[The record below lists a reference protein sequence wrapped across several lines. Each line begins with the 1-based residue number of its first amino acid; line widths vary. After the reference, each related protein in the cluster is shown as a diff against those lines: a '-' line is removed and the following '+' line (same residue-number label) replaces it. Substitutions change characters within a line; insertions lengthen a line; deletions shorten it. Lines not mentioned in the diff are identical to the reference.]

1 MDIGIERDS
10 DISLYI
16 QIRNQIREAI
26 LRGDITEGHHLPPE
40 RHLAARLGVNRT
52 TVVNAYREL
61 AADGLVE
68 GHVGRGT
75 IVSWPYVEDAP
86 NRPTRPMAW
95 AQQFVSQPQWPHAAL
110 VQEVAELAAQPGT
123 VSFAGGIPTPL
134 LYPLDEFRQAC
145 HDFLLN
151 GGADLLANCPTE
163 GFYPLRQWLVGWLA
177 EQGIETSAGHIL
189 ITSGST
195 QGLDLVSR
203 ALIEPDDEVIMETP
217 TSMTAYQCFY
227 TAGARL
233 MGVPLD
239 AGGVRLETLRE
250 TLDRHR
256 PKFIY
261 VLPTFQNPTGLT
273 LSSDRR
279 AELLNLAQ
287 ERGVPVIEDDPY
299 SRLNYEEPAPAPLKA
314 LDRGGHVVH
323 LGTFSKLLFPGLRL
337 GWVVAPEPVI
347 ERLVSIK
354 RNADLFTN
362 TLAQGSAWHFLQRFD
377 WSYYLEGLRVAYRE
391 RRDVMVG
398 ALHRYCPSGLRWQ
411 EPRGGFY
418 LWACLPEELLARN
431 LLAEAHQTGVSFLPG
446 DPFCVDGG
454 GRQAIR
460 LNFSYADQS
469 DIEEGV
475 KRLGQAMSNLLERQQ
490 EWPTRP
496 TATRAIV

>member
-10 DISLYI
+10 DISLYM

-52 TVVNAYREL
+52 TVVNAYRDL

-86 NRPTRPMAW
+86 NRPMAW

-110 VQEVAELAAQPGT
+110 VQEVAELAAQPGV
-123 VSFAGGIPTPL
+123 VSFAGGIPTPE
-134 LYPLDEFRQAC
+134 LYPMDELRQAC
-145 HDFLLN
+145 RDFLLD
-151 GGADLLANCPTE
+151 GGVDLLANCPTE
-163 GFYPLRQWLVGWLA
+163 GFYPLRQWLAGWLA
-177 EQGIETSAGHIL
+177 EQEIETSADHIL

-195 QGLDLVSR
+195 QGLDLVCR
-203 ALIEPDDEVIMETP
+203 ALIEPDDEVIVEIP
-217 TSMTAYQCFY
+217 TSMTAHQCLY
-227 TAGARL
+227 AARSRFI
-233 MGVPLD
+233 GVPLG
-239 AGGVRLETLRE
+239 AGSTRLETLQE
-250 TLDRHR
+250 TLNRHR

-273 LSSDRR
+273 LSSERR
-279 AELLNLAQ
+279 ARLLSLAQ
-287 ERGVPVIEDDPY
+287 EYGVPVIEDDPY
-299 SRLNYEEPAPAPLKA
+299 SLLSYEELAPAPLKA

-337 GWVVAPEPVI
+337 GWIVAPEPVI
-347 ERLVSIK
+347 ARLARIK

-362 TLAQGSAWHFLQRFD
+362 TLAQGSAWHLLQRFD
-377 WSYYLEGLRVAYRE
+377 WSRYLEGLRVAYRE
-391 RRDVMVG
+391 RRDVMVD
-398 ALHRYCPSGLRWQ
+398 ALRRYCPPGLHWQ
-411 EPRGGFY
+411 EPGGGFY
-418 LWACLPEELLARN
+418 LWVCLPEALLARN

-454 GRQAIR
+454 GRRAIR
-460 LNFSYADQS
+460 LNFSYANQS
-469 DIEEGV
+469 DIEEGI

-490 EWPTRP
+490 EWPNRP